1 MIVLVLVLI
10 MSAYI
15 IRREY
20 ILCKEIKDKLD
31 RYE

>member
-1 MIVLVLVLI
+1 MIVLVLVII

-20 ILCKEIKDKLD
+20 KAIRAIKDKLKK
-31 RYE
+31 YE

>member
-1 MIVLVLVLI
+1 MIVLVLVSV

-20 ILCKEIKDKLD
+20 LLCKELRKKLD
-31 RYE
+31 KYE

>member
-1 MIVLVLVLI
+1 MIVLVLVII

-20 ILCKEIKDKLD
+20 KAIRAIKNELKK
-31 RYE
+31 YE